1 VHARDA
7 LVARARGRATTAR
20 DLARPVPELTEATTV
35 ADAIEV
41 LRHRRSSLAVVRDG
55 AGRLSGLIT
64 LDDLL
69 ARLMQ
74 PAAAA

>member
-1 VHARDA
+1 
-7 LVARARGRATTAR
+7 
-20 DLARPVPELTEATTV
+20 VPELTEATTV

-41 LRHRRSSLAVVRDG
+41 LRRRRSSLAVVRDP
-55 AGRLSGLIT
+55 AGRLTGLVT